1 MVIWC
6 LYYSNFDL
14 CQDCEKNDNSGFPLL
29 KINKSWQAPVK
40 LVYRPYHRFGRCHSW
55 RRHPHGGPRGHARGC
70 RHRNGYAPAPPDNT
84 EQGSARNASQVDPPS
99 PSPSVGPNKISAE
112 EEAMIMQAIGLSLAT
127 AIDST
132 GEKVRDEDL
141 EALLEATPVEIPVKG
156 QDFHDA
162 DLVVAVP
169 VEADEKSQE
178 SSAFESNAGLA
189 VVHSGSI
196 SKSSEPSVAPVP
208 EVTKAPAEE
217 VVKAPAEVSVP
228 VYDAVFVEDS
238 TIPDGTILPPGAC
251 FEKVWKLRNSGNAA
265 FPEGTKLVF
274 FRGHIMEGPIDG
286 VPVPSIPPGEE
297 FIVKVTLTA
306 PSEDG
311 QYIGHWNLQTP
322 TTERIGH
329 RIWVQIQVDA
339 AEAGWEFIGMAEGIK
354 RQDQESSGSEV
365 AAESTEEHA
374 PRSVASS
381 IIKSSSSE
389 SSAVVV
395 KEESV
400 SSLSGS
406 SVAAS
411 QGVAENEVNASPRG
425 GVAQTVQERAGDISE
440 WEEQIQTL
448 YDMGFEDIDRSY
460 YMLKR
465 FFAEGGL
472 ERVIEAL
479 LQ

>member
-1 MVIWC
+1 M
-6 LYYSNFDL
+6 
-14 CQDCEKNDNSGFPLL
+14 
-29 KINKSWQAPVK
+29 
-40 LVYRPYHRFGRCHSW
+40 
-55 RRHPHGGPRGHARGC
+55 RGS
-70 RHRNGYAPAPPDNT
+70 RHRHGSVPVPPDNM
-84 EQGSARNASQVDPPS
+84 EQGSARNASQVEPPS
-99 PSPSVGPNKISAE
+99 PSPSTSPSVAPNKISAE

-127 AIDST
+127 AIDSA
-132 GEKVRDEDL
+132 GQVRDEDL
-141 EALLEATPVEIPVKG
+141 EALLEATPVDIPVRG

-169 VEADEKSQE
+169 VEADEKSE
-178 SSAFESNAGLA
+178 EASVSESNAGLA
-189 VVHSGSI
+189 VVHSSSSI
-196 SKSSEPSVAPVP
+196 SKSSSSESSAASVPAVGKASAEDVAKASAEKMPVP
-208 EVTKAPAEE
+208 VF
-217 VVKAPAEVSVP
+217 
-228 VYDAVFVEDS
+228 DAAFVEDS
-238 TIPDGTILPPGAC
+238 TIPDGTVLPPGAR
-251 FEKVWKLRNSGNAA
+251 FEKVWKLRNSGNTA

-286 VPVPSIPPGEE
+286 VPVPSVAPGEE
-297 FIVKVTLTA
+297 FSVKVTLTA

-311 QYIGHWNLQTP
+311 QYIGHWNLQAP

-339 AEAGWEFIGMAEGIK
+339 TEAGWEFIGMAEGIK
-354 RQDQESSGSEV
+354 RQHQESSGSEV
-365 AAESTEEHA
+365 AVESTEE
-374 PRSVASS
+374 RVSGSSASS
-381 IIKSSSSE
+381 MIRSGSSE

-411 QGVAENEVNASPRG
+411 QGVMENEVNVSPSG
-425 GVAQTVQERAGDISE
+425 GVAQTVQERAGDMSE

-460 YMLKR
+460 YMLKH